1 MLLDIANLILHSPIP
16 NFRTLMLVVQD
27 VFNVKSVWKTFR
39 TVTCLRGILLFTQ
52 NKNPLLVKF
61 VLRSS
66 LVQTTWRHI
75 WQPNTK
81 IEPFEAKSDPQN
93 LFLFQD
99 PFVPSSG
106 RFQCEICLKSFQKSS
121 LLKRHLFVHT
131 RQKPFA
137 CQICFVKF
145 TRMDNLKA
153 HMTTKHPNWI
163 IISYYINKKHQSFRN
178 VHRHSLKIFALRVG
192 SFSSHP
198 STSSWFVGG

>member
-1 MLLDIANLILHSPIP
+1 MLLDIANLIPVSPIH
-16 NFRTLMLVVQD
+16 NFRILIPVAQD
-27 VFNVKSVWKTFR
+27 VFNVKSAWKTFEIISY
-39 TVTCLRGILLFTQ
+39 LKGILLFTQ
-52 NKNPLLVKF
+52 GRNLLLAKF
-61 VLRSS
+61 VLWSS
-66 LVQTTWRHI
+66 LVWTIWRHT

-81 IEPFEAKSDPQN
+81 IEIFEAKSDPKN

-99 PFVPSSG
+99 SFVQSSG
-106 RFQCEICLKSFQKSS
+106 RFQCELCLKNFQKGS

>member
-1 MLLDIANLILHSPIP
+1 MLLDIANLIPHSPIH
-16 NFRTLMLVVQD
+16 NFRILMIVAQD
-27 VFNVKSVWKTFR
+27 VFNVKSVWKTFGIISY
-39 TVTCLRGILLFTQ
+39 LRDILLFTQ
-52 NKNPLLVKF
+52 GKNLLLAKF
-61 VLRSS
+61 VSWGS
-66 LVQTTWRHI
+66 LVWTTWRHT

-81 IEPFEAKSDPQN
+81 SDPKN

-99 PFVPSSG
+99 SFVQSSG
-106 RFQCEICLKSFQKSS
+106 RFQCELCLKNFQKSS

-163 IISYYINKKHQSFRN
+163 IISYYINKKYQSWRYIHRN
-178 VHRHSLKIFALRVG
+178 SLKIFALRVG